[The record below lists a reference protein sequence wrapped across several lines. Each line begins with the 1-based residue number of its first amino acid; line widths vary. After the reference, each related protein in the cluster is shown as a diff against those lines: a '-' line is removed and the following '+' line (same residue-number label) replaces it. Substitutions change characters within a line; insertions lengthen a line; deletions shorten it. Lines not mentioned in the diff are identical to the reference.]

1 MGDFKFKFYIDTR
14 YKSVR
19 SEYKNKYPVKLRV
32 KSEIDKKTKLFLTG
46 IYLEKKVF
54 YSLYPEYAPKDILK
68 KKSFN
73 ENLRS
78 IANKEENIEIK
89 NELEQFRNKFRK
101 ANDDSID
108 TISQLKKNLGKG
120 NGSIKLVDH
129 YSVKADSMRN
139 KNSQE
144 GYISSYKS
152 FVAFHNKISI
162 KKLTQ
167 IWEDD
172 KPFK

>member
-101 ANDDSID
+101 ANDDSI
-108 TISQLKKNLGKG
+108 
-120 NGSIKLVDH
+120 
-129 YSVKADSMRN
+129 
-139 KNSQE
+139 
-144 GYISSYKS
+144 
-152 FVAFHNKISI
+152 
-162 KKLTQ
+162 
-167 IWEDD
+167 
-172 KPFK
+172 